1 MGQPEYHH
9 RLTIEEYLSLE
20 KETDTKY
27 EYHDGEVYAMA
38 GGTPTHSLI
47 ANNMGRTLG
56 NSLLGRRCFTY
67 NSDLRVATSRNKY
80 VYPDV
85 SVVCG
90 KVTFFEE
97 LKNAANNP
105 ILIVEVLSDET
116 ESYDRGGK
124 FMRYRMIESF
134 REYVLISQQLP
145 FVEVFYK
152 NDMGVWEY
160 RAYTDLKETIHL
172 HSIKVEITMADIYI
186 GVDFMPFDEENWR
199 PL

>member
-1 MGQPEYHH
+1 MGQPEYQQ
-9 RLTIEEYLSLE
+9 RLSIEEYLALE

-47 ANNMGRTLG
+47 ANNAGRSLG
-56 NSLLGRRCFTY
+56 NALLGKRCFAY

-90 KVTFFEE
+90 RVSFFEE

-105 ILIVEVLSDET
+105 VLIVEVLSEET
-116 ESYDRGGK
+116 RAYDRGGK
-124 FMRYRMIESF
+124 FMRYRMMESF
-134 REYVLISQQLP
+134 REYVLIDQSLP

-152 NDMGVWEY
+152 NELNTWEY
-160 RAYTDLKETIHL
+160 RAYTDLEGMIPL
-172 HSIKVEITMADIYI
+172 HSLDIEIPMADIYM
-186 GVDFMPFDEENWR
+186 GVDFLPFDPEN
-199 PL
+199 LQLL

>member
-1 MGQPEYHH
+1 MGQPEYQQ
-9 RLTIEEYLSLE
+9 RLSIEEYLALE

-47 ANNMGRTLG
+47 ANNVGTTL
-56 NSLLGRRCFTY
+56 NINLRNKRCFAY

-90 KVTFFEE
+90 RVSFFEE

-105 ILIVEVLSDET
+105 VLIVEVLSEET
-116 ESYDRGGK
+116 RAYDRGGK
-124 FMRYRMIESF
+124 FMRYRMMESF
-134 REYVLISQQLP
+134 REYVLIDQSLP

-152 NDMGVWEY
+152 NELNTWEY
-160 RAYTDLKETIHL
+160 RAYTDLEGMIPL
-172 HSIKVEITMADIYI
+172 HSLDIEIPMSDIYL
-186 GVDFMPFDEENWR
+186 GVDFLPFDPEN
-199 PL
+199 LKLL

>member
-1 MGQPEYHH
+1 MGQPEYQQ
-9 RLTIEEYLSLE
+9 RLSIEEYLALE

-47 ANNMGRTLG
+47 ANNAGRSLG
-56 NSLLGRRCFTY
+56 NALLGKRCFAY

-90 KVTFFEE
+90 RVSFFEE

-105 ILIVEVLSDET
+105 VLIVEVLSEET
-116 ESYDRGGK
+116 RAYDRGGK
-124 FMRYRMIESF
+124 FMRYRMMESF
-134 REYVLISQQLP
+134 REYVLIDQSLP

-152 NDMGVWEY
+152 NELNTWEY
-160 RAYTDLKETIHL
+160 RAYTDLEVMIPL
-172 HSIKVEITMADIYI
+172 HSLDIEIPMADIYM
-186 GVDFMPFDEENWR
+186 GVDFLPFDPEN
-199 PL
+199 LQLL

>member
-1 MGQPEYHH
+1 MGQPQYHH
-9 RLTIEEYLSLE
+9 RLTIEEYLALE
-20 KETDTKY
+20 KETDNKY

-38 GGTPTHSLI
+38 GGTPTHSLV
-47 ANNMGRTLG
+47 ANNAGTALSV
-56 NSLLGRRCFTY
+56 SLRGKRCFTY

-90 KVTFFEE
+90 KVTSFEE

-105 ILIVEVLSDET
+105 ILIVEVLSEET
-116 ESYDRGGK
+116 ETYDRGGK

-152 NDMGVWEY
+152 NDMAVWEY
-160 RAYTDLKETIHL
+160 RAYTDLKETIQL
-172 HSIKVEITMADIYI
+172 HSIEAEISMADVYV

>member
-1 MGQPEYHH
+1 MGQPEYQQ
-9 RLTIEEYLSLE
+9 RLSIEEYLALE

-47 ANNMGRTLG
+47 ANNAGRSLG
-56 NSLLGRRCFTY
+56 NALLGKRCFAY
-67 NSDLRVATSRNKY
+67 NSDLRVATSHNKY

-90 KVTFFEE
+90 RVSFFEE

-105 ILIVEVLSDET
+105 VLIVEVLSEET
-116 ESYDRGGK
+116 RAYDRGGK
-124 FMRYRMIESF
+124 FMRYRMMESF
-134 REYVLISQQLP
+134 REYVLIDQSLP

-152 NDMGVWEY
+152 NELNTWEY
-160 RAYTDLKETIHL
+160 RAYTDLEGMIPL
-172 HSIKVEITMADIYI
+172 HSLDIEIPMADIYM
-186 GVDFMPFDEENWR
+186 GVDFLPFDPEN
-199 PL
+199 LQLL

>member
-1 MGQPEYHH
+1 MGQPEYQQ
-9 RLTIEEYLSLE
+9 RLSIEEYLAQE

-47 ANNMGRTLG
+47 ANNAGRSLG
-56 NSLLGRRCFTY
+56 NALLGKRCFAY

-90 KVTFFEE
+90 RVSFFEE
-97 LKNAANNP
+97 LKNATNNP
-105 ILIVEVLSDET
+105 VLIVEVLSEET
-116 ESYDRGGK
+116 RAYDRGGK
-124 FMRYRMIESF
+124 FMRYRMMESF
-134 REYVLISQQLP
+134 REYVLIEQSLP

-152 NDMGVWEY
+152 NELNTWEY
-160 RAYTDLKETIHL
+160 RAYTDLEGMIPL
-172 HSIKVEITMADIYI
+172 HSLDIEIPMADIYM
-186 GVDFMPFDEENWR
+186 GVDFLPFDPEN
-199 PL
+199 LQLL